1 MVVAGQAPARA
12 GAGRRAWGVLAVV
25 VGCTVVVFLDKALL
39 GLVAHPLIRELHLS
53 TVEFG
58 GISGA
63 SYLLFGITCLVVG
76 FLADRVSPRW
86 VLLVCGLMW
95 ALGQL
100 PAMFAVSG
108 AMLYA
113 SRLAVGAAEGPAQP
127 LSHVV
132 AYSWF
137 PNDRR
142 GLPAALITCGASIG
156 KIALAPVLALVIVAY
171 GWRSGFVAVGLLALV
186 WSLLWLATGRLG
198 PYAARDVPTGR
209 GTEPVTED
217 RPMVADPRVPWRALL
232 LNRTFVGSLIAY
244 FMQGALAA
252 VIFTWLPS
260 YFQDGLGFSP
270 AESGALL
277 ALPSAMAMVALLAV
291 GGFSDRLLRRGV
303 RSRLARG
310 VLGGA
315 CLVVGGLVLCTLPWL
330 HQAVPAII
338 ALMIGYGLSTT
349 VQATTNPVVAEI
361 CPAGQRCGILGVL
374 TALGTSAGV
383 LSPVVAGKLL
393 AHPATPAQGYTT
405 AFLLFGGLLA
415 VGGLC
420 LALLVDPAR
429 DTQVAVPVGNST

>member
-1 MVVAGQAPARA
+1 MVVAGEAPARA

-39 GLVAHPLIRELHLS
+39 GLVAHPLIKDLHLG

-63 SYLLFGITCLVVG
+63 SYLLFGITCLGVG

-100 PAMFAVSG
+100 PAMFAVG
-108 AMLYA
+108 GGMLYA
-113 SRLAVGAAEGPAQP
+113 SRLAIGAAEGPAQP
-127 LSHVV
+127 LSHMV

-156 KIALAPVLALVIVAY
+156 KIVLAPVLALLIVAY
-171 GWRSGFVAVGLLALV
+171 GWRSGFVAVGLLALL
-186 WSLLWLATGRLG
+186 WSLVWLATGKLG
-198 PYAARDVPTGR
+198 PYAGQAVEPTER
-209 GTEPVTED
+209 PASAEVT
-217 RPMVADPRVPWRALL
+217 RLPWRKLL
-232 LNRTFVGSLIAY
+232 LNGTFLGSLIAY

-270 AESGALL
+270 AASGSLL
-277 ALPSAMAMVALLAV
+277 ALPSATAMVALLAV
-291 GGFSDRLLRRGV
+291 GGVSDRLLRRGV
-303 RSRLARG
+303 SSRLARG
-310 VLGGA
+310 VFCGT

-349 VQATTNPVVAEI
+349 VQASANPVVAEI
-361 CPAGQRCGILGVL
+361 SPVGQRCGVLGVL
-374 TALGTSAGV
+374 SALGTSAGM
-383 LSPVVAGKLL
+383 LSPIIAGKLL
-393 AHPATPAQGYTT
+393 SHPATPAQGYTT

-415 VGGLC
+415 LGGLC
-420 LALLVDPAR
+420 FALLVDPER
-429 DTQVAVPVGNST
+429 DTPGSLAG

>member
-1 MVVAGQAPARA
+1 MVTEEVTARA
-12 GAGRRAWGVLAVV
+12 GAGWRAWGVLAVV
-25 VGCTVVVFLDKALL
+25 VGATVVVFLDKALL
-39 GLVAHPLIRELHLS
+39 GLVAHPLSKDLHLS

-76 FLADRVSPRW
+76 FLADRISPRW
-86 VLLVCGLMW
+86 VLLVGGLMW
-95 ALGQL
+95 AIGQL
-100 PAMFAVSG
+100 PAMFAASG
-108 AMLYA
+108 GMLYV
-113 SRLAVGAAEGPAQP
+113 SRLAVGAAEGPTQP

-156 KIALAPVLALVIVAY
+156 KIALAPGLALVIVAY
-171 GWRSGFVAVGLLALV
+171 GWRSGFVAVGLLALL

-198 PYAARDVPTGR
+198 PYAAPPT
-209 GTEPVTED
+209 PS
-217 RPMVADPRVPWRALL
+217 AAAQQQSKVPWRTLL
-232 LNRTFVGSLIAY
+232 LNGTFLGSLIAY

-252 VIFTWLPS
+252 VIFAWLPS

-270 AESGALL
+270 TASGSLL
-277 ALPSAMAMVALLAV
+277 ALPSAMALVALLAV

-315 CLVVGGLVLCTLPWL
+315 CLVVGGVVLCLLPWL
-330 HQAVPAII
+330 HHAVPAIL
-338 ALMIGYGLSTT
+338 ALMVGYGLSTT
-349 VQATTNPVVAEI
+349 VQATTNPLVAEI
-361 CPAGQRCGILGVL
+361 SPVGQRAGILGVL

-405 AFLLFGGLLA
+405 VFLLFGGLLA
-415 VGGLC
+415 LGGLC
-420 LALLVDPAR
+420 LMFLVDPER
-429 DTQVAVPVGNST
+429 DAAEASAVTPI